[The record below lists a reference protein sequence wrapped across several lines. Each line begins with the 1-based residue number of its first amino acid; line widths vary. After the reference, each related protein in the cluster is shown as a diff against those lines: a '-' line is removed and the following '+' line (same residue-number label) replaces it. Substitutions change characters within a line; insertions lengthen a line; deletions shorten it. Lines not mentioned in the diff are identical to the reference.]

1 MIVHET
7 DGYFVTLTHHDR
19 DFLWGAYPTEAD
31 ARAVEARVRRAFA
44 QEDAEDAEDAAA
56 APPPDLDR
64 ARSPDSWRQPALFE
78 QGGPA

>member
-44 QEDAEDAEDAAA
+44 QEDAEDAAA

-64 ARSPDSWRQPALFE
+64 ARSPDSWRQAALPLE
-78 QGGPA
+78 AD